1 MSNTNVSLSNT
12 AATKLLVVQ
21 FADWR
26 GQRRTERI
34 LLKGAITNNEAA
46 LIVEKLDALTNARI
60 LEAELVV
67 SFAFSGMKASATA
80 NVPNENIQEFMAL
93 NFSGTNPIN
102 PRKRVFKTVSIP
114 APIKAIE
121 STSGN
126 GRAVGDNQ
134 DLNALTAALETNLAW
149 IAPNATIHSGFLQYT
164 GGQRLSGA
172 EVVDNV

>member
-1 MSNTNVSLSNT
+1 MPITLSTT

-26 GQRRTERI
+26 GQRRTERV
-34 LLKGAITNNEAA
+34 LLKGALSNDDAV
-46 LIVEKLDALTNARI
+46 LIVDKLDALTNARI
-60 LEAELVV
+60 IEAELVV
-67 SFAFSGMKASATA
+67 SFAFSGMKAAATS

-93 NFSGTNPIN
+93 NFSGVNPIN
-102 PRKRVFKTVSIP
+102 ARKRVFKTVSIP

-121 STSGN
+121 STSGD
-126 GRAVGDNQ
+126 GRAVGDNAN
-134 DLNALTAALETNLAW
+134 LNALTAALETNLAW

>member
-1 MSNTNVSLSNT
+1 MPVTLPNSTTPV
-12 AATKLLVVQ
+12 TKLMVVQ
-21 FADWR
+21 FIDWR

-34 LLKGAITNNEAA
+34 LLKGGLSTDDAIT
-46 LIVEKLDALTNARI
+46 IVTQLDALSNARI
-60 LEAELVV
+60 EAELVY
-67 SFAFSGMKASATA
+67 SFAFSGMKASAA
-80 NVPNENIQEFMAL
+80 SNVPNENIQEFMAL

-102 PRKRVFKTVSIP
+102 PRKRVFKTISIP

-126 GRAVGDNQ
+126 GRAVGDNAG
-134 DLNALTAALETNLAW
+134 LNALIAALETNLAW
-149 IAPNATIHSGFLQYT
+149 VAPNATIHSGFLQYT

>member
-1 MSNTNVSLSNT
+1 MPVALDTTPDTQLMVI
-12 AATKLLVVQ
+12 Q

-34 LLKGAITNNEAA
+34 LLKGSLIAA
-46 LIVEKLDALTNARI
+46 DAVTIAEKIDLLTNAVI
-60 LEAELVV
+60 LSAQLVV
-67 SFAFSGMKASATA
+67 SYPFSGFKEEAAS

-102 PRKRVFKTVSIP
+102 PRKRVYKTVSIP
-114 APIKAIE
+114 APIRAIE
-121 STSGN
+121 ATNGS
-126 GRAVGDNQ
+126 GRAVTSNTH
-134 DLNALTAALETNLAW
+134 LNTLTLTLANNLAW
-149 IAPNATIHSGFLQYT
+149 IAPNNTVHSGFLTYT